1 MKVKAAIFVVS
12 IVTLANTC
20 CKEEG
25 PKLNSIIGEWSI
37 ERIDSIRSVSGLPFN
52 AFVVSTIPWMG
63 KIEFS
68 DDSSGRFVPVIQ
80 YITDTVS
87 EFIWSHNKITNQ
99 ISFDFTNGNTFA
111 FIKSQLSDTLELYLK
126 SYRPNQAIGVIWFY
140 YFKLAKNQE

>member
-1 MKVKAAIFVVS
+1 
-12 IVTLANTC
+12 
-20 CKEEG
+20 
-25 PKLNSIIGEWSI
+25 
-37 ERIDSIRSVSGLPFN
+37 
-52 AFVVSTIPWMG
+52 MG